1 MRGLRQL
8 FTSTAALNVAKKTHF
23 LTQKFTRAHG
33 ILMNH
38 VIEEPWVQP
47 EPIFAFM
54 RPQNK
59 VEIMR
64 VVIQCLNNVRRVC
77 LTEQNSWSVFRN
89 IFFVEGTL
97 RCSTIILLNQF
108 RAKVTNKKMDNL
120 CLN

>member
-77 LTEQNSWSVFRN
+77 LTEQKQLSVR
-89 IFFVEGTL
+89 
-97 RCSTIILLNQF
+97 
-108 RAKVTNKKMDNL
+108 
-120 CLN
+120 